1 MIDLHQLHRRSVHF
15 NHGNQHPSTRTVG
28 SNDHL
33 LVADRLREVVDLE
46 GNVRNGL
53 HQVWDRRAVPVS
65 LPLNAERVVLVI
77 AYGDLQMRHRD
88 LAVEAGGRWYADV
101 VVLQY
106 HGLLLA
112 IMPENA
118 GTP

>member
-1 MIDLHQLHRRSVHF
+1 M
-15 NHGNQHPSTRTVG
+15 
-28 SNDHL
+28 
-33 LVADRLREVVDLE
+33 
-46 GNVRNGL
+46 RNGL

-88 LAVEAGGRWYADV
+88 LAVEPGGRWYADV

-112 IMPENA
+112 IVPCPKTLERPDFQRFWNPWA
-118 GTP
+118 FLHLRESRGNVRASRAARA